1 MTNISLDI
9 SGKIDPRIVEVFA
22 SVSNVITELKMP
34 YVVVGA
40 SARDLVLHHGHG
52 AEIRRATDDVDFA
65 MEVPDWNAFN
75 VLKDKLIEQGFKET
89 RAQHRLISANDTIV
103 DIVPFGAI
111 ENEQDAIAWPP
122 KGDVIMN
129 VLGFKEACEHAEWV
143 RVQSN
148 PDIDIPVV
156 TPVGMSLL
164 KIISWTDRAVDLR
177 NKDAKDIAYL
187 LTNYEVI
194 PEVTDTLYTDTQ
206 IMETYDW
213 DITQAAACLLG
224 RRARDIAKENT
235 VAIIEDLINEKLGK
249 LHFDLLVEEMC
260 SYVEVEF
267 DRKLQLLSAFLDGFN
282 YKD

>member
-9 SGKIDPRIVEVFA
+9 SGKIDPRIVEVFG
-22 SVSNVITELKMP
+22 SVSQVITELKMP

-75 VLKDKLIEQGFKET
+75 GLKDKLIEQGFIET
-89 RAQHRLISANDTIV
+89 RAPHRLISATDTVV

-111 ENEQDAIAWPP
+111 ENEQDTIAWPP
-122 KGDVIMN
+122 KGDAIMN

-143 RVQSN
+143 RVQSE
-148 PDIDIPVV
+148 PEIDIPVV

-164 KIISWTDRAVDLR
+164 KIISWTDRAAELR
-177 NKDAKDIAYL
+177 NKDAKDIAYI

-213 DITQAAACLLG
+213 DLTQAAACLLG
-224 RRARDIAKENT
+224 QRARDIARENT
-235 VAIIEDLINEKLGK
+235 VVRFDALVNKELGK
-249 LHFDLLVEEMC
+249 LNFNLLAEEMC
-260 SYVEVEF
+260 SRIENEF
-267 DRKLQLLSAFLDGFN
+267 AKKQQLLSAFLDGFN
-282 YKD
+282 YK

>member
-22 SVSNVITELKMP
+22 SVSHVITELNMP

-65 MEVPDWNAFN
+65 MEVPNWNAFN

-89 RAQHRLISANDTIV
+89 NAQHRLISATNTVV
-103 DIVPFGAI
+103 DIVPFGEI
-111 ENEQDAIAWPP
+111 EDEQNDIAWPP

-143 RVQSN
+143 RVQTE
-148 PDIDIPVV
+148 PEIDIPVV

-164 KIISWTDRAVDLR
+164 KIISWTDRAAVLR

-213 DITQAAACLLG
+213 DLTQAAACLLG
-224 RRARDIAKENT
+224 QRARDIAKENT
-235 VAIIEDLINEKLGK
+235 VASIENLRNENLGK

-260 SYVEVEF
+260 SQVEVEF

-282 YKD
+282 YK